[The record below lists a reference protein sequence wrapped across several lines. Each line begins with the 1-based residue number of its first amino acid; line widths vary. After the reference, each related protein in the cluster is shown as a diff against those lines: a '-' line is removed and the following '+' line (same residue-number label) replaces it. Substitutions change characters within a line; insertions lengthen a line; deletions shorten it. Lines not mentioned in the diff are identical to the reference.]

1 MQKTINQDLFNI
13 LRKLGQNPNINQR
26 QLDNKPGFSLG
37 KLNYCI
43 NELKK
48 KGFIKIENLKKNKRK
63 FGYIYLLTPIGI
75 LVKTKLTL
83 NFMKRKMIEYDELQ
97 NEILKNVY
105 KKK

>member
-26 QLDNKPGFSLG
+26 QLANKLGFSLG

-48 KGFIKIENLKKNKRK
+48 KGLIKIENFKKNKRK